1 MLFKMAVLERVAR
14 GEVTLAFRRWKR
26 PTVKAGGTLRTALGV
41 LAIEEVAAV
50 EPGAI
55 TAKQAALAGAP
66 SLEALRAALARGEGE
81 IYRIKF
87 KLAGEDPR
95 IALRKSAALSAEDVT
110 RIDARLAALD
120 ARAEPPWTMRALK
133 RIGEAEGEVSTA
145 LAKRLKMDRAKLKI
159 ELRKIKELGLT
170 ESLEVGYR
178 LSPRGKAYLKKRG

>member
-1 MLFKMAVLERVAR
+1 MLFKMDVLERIAR

-41 LAIEEVAAV
+41 LAIEDVAPV
-50 EPGAI
+50 EFSAI
-55 TAKQAALAGAP
+55 TAKQAASAGAT
-66 SLEALRAALARGEGE
+66 SLAALRADLSRGEGE

-87 KLAGEDPR
+87 QRAGEDPR
-95 IALRKSAALSAEDVT
+95 IGLRKSAALSSDDLA

-120 ARAEPPWTMRALK
+120 ARAATPWTLRALK
-133 RIGEAEGEVSTA
+133 RIGEAEGEVSTE

-178 LSPRGKAYLKKRG
+178 LSPRGKAYLKKRA